1 MKHILFKHVT
11 VMAITKNIK
20 TLSEL
25 LGPVAQTEDADT
37 AVALLLRP
45 MNDDFDILVVKRV
58 NSPHDPWSGQMA
70 LPGGKRESKDVD
82 LRKTVIRETLEET
95 GINLEIRCRFLG
107 TLKTQHSNHK
117 PEMNILPFV
126 ILLKHDPTIRL
137 NEKELEK
144 FAWIPLKELGK
155 HRGTTRFSFGDSPAY
170 VIDDYVIWGLTY
182 RIIEELLRI
191 IGQ

>member
-1 MKHILFKHVT
+1 
-11 VMAITKNIK
+11 MAITKNIK
-20 TLSEL
+20 TLSEQL
-25 LGPVAQTEDADT
+25 RPVAQTEDADA
-37 AVALLLRP
+37 AVALLLKP

-58 NSPHDPWSGQMA
+58 NSPRDPWSGQMA

-82 LRKTVIRETLEET
+82 LRHTVIRETLEET
-95 GINLEIRCRFLG
+95 GINLEDRCRFLG
-107 TLKTQHSNHK
+107 TLKTQCSNHK
-117 PEMNILPFV
+117 PEMNIIPFV
-126 ILLKHDPTIRL
+126 ILLEHDPTIRL

-144 FAWIPLKELGK
+144 FTWIPLKELAK
-155 HRGTTRFSFGDSPAY
+155 HRETARFSFGESPAY